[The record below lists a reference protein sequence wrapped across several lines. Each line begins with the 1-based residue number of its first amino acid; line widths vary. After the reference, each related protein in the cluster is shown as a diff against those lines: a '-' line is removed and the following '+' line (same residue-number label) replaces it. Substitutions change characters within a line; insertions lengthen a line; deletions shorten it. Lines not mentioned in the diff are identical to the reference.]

1 MVRHL
6 SAAAIVTCMLLL
18 GACSGGGDANDASTV
33 SPTAVAAPPARTPT
47 VIDDQLEALEKAKAV
62 QATLDAAE
70 AERRRK
76 LDEAGG

>member
-6 SAAAIVTCMLLL
+6 SVASILACGLLL
-18 GACSGGGDANDASTV
+18 AACSGGGDA
-33 SPTAVAAPPARTPT
+33 PAAPATSPEPPAARTPT
-47 VIDDQLEALEKAKAV
+47 VIDDQLKALEKAKAV

-76 LDEAGG
+76 LEEAGG

>member
-6 SAAAIVTCMLLL
+6 SAAAIVTALLL
-18 GACSGGGDANDASTV
+18 GACSGGGDSSDTS
-33 SPTAVAAPPARTPT
+33 AVAPPARTPT
-47 VIDDQLEALEKAKAV
+47 VIDDQLKALEKAKAV